1 MGHGITRQE
10 FGRMRVRVFR
20 MGGVIV
26 SAGWLMVAAIGLS
39 GCDKLQLQGKRAQA
53 GTASS
58 ASASTTSSAAPIR
71 PTEPFPS
78 RPVVAPSDVVAKVN
92 GKPIS
97 RRDLELTLQD
107 LRATS
112 EALHQPWKP
121 LSAEDKPDEYDLHDL
136 LNDLVLAE
144 LRFQDASKF
153 GLDRSADV
161 QYRFW
166 HRFRGFFAQE
176 WVNRQLEQ
184 LTVTQA
190 EIDQFYNANK
200 WGFREPERLRVRQIV
215 VSSEDQAK
223 AALVK
228 LLEGV
233 DFVLVAQQMSM
244 RPEAAKG
251 DLVEK
256 WVMRSGEK
264 AAFAPTD
271 DTVRDLKDAT
281 LEQAAFAIDKVGG
294 VSSYVKG
301 ADGNY
306 HIFQLVERKAGRER
320 PLLEVSD
327 NIRNFLRLQKL
338 AEKTEELRKNA
349 QIEQFPEVLKNVQQ

>member
-1 MGHGITRQE
+1 MGHGMTRQE
-10 FGRMRVRVFR
+10 FGRMHVRVFR

-26 SAGWLMVAAIGLS
+26 SAGWLMVAAMGLS
-39 GCDKLQLQGKRAQA
+39 GCEKLQGKRAQA
-53 GTASS
+53 GTTSNAS
-58 ASASTTSSAAPIR
+58 AASTTSSTVPIR
-71 PTEPFPS
+71 PAEPFPS
-78 RPVVAPSDVVAKVN
+78 RPVVAQPDVVAKVN
-92 GKPIS
+92 GQPIS

-112 EALHQPWKP
+112 EALRQPWKP
-121 LSAEDKPDEYDLHDL
+121 LSAEEKADEYDLHDL
-136 LNDLVLAE
+136 LNDLEMAE
-144 LRFQDASKF
+144 LRYQDASKF
-153 GLDRSADV
+153 GLDRSLEV

-176 WVNRQLEQ
+176 WVSRQLEQ

-215 VSSEDQAK
+215 VGSEDQAK

-233 DFVLVAQQMSM
+233 EFVAVAQQMST
-244 RPEAAKG
+244 RPEAARG
-251 DLVEK
+251 DLVDK

-271 DTVRDLKDAT
+271 DTVRDLKDTT

-306 HIFQLVERKAGRER
+306 HVFQLVERKAGRER
-320 PLLEVSD
+320 PLIEVSD

-338 AEKTEELRKNA
+338 AEKTEALRKNA
-349 QIEQFPEVLKNVQQ
+349 QIEQFPEVLKSVQQ